1 MERLQKVMAHAGVA
15 SRRKSEDIIA
25 QGRVR
30 VNGETVT
37 EMGFKVDPEVDVIE
51 VDGELI
57 SKEKRVYLLLNKPE
71 GYITTVSDPEDR
83 PTVMDLIP
91 DLKQRVYPAGRLD
104 FDSSGLLIL
113 TNDGEL
119 TYKLTHPKKE
129 VDKTYWVR
137 AKGKIESEDFN
148 KFEEGMIIDGQKTSP
163 AVIKN
168 VNYQDDITEF
178 EIIIHEGRNRQ
189 IRRMCKIAGFPV
201 KKLKRIGFAFLTL
214 QGLNEGEYR
223 YLSDEEVQKLKN
235 MI

>member
-137 AKGKIESEDFN
+137 AKGKIEREDFN

>member
-1 MERLQKVMAHAGVA
+1 
-15 SRRKSEDIIA
+15 
-25 QGRVR
+25 
-30 VNGETVT
+30 
-37 EMGFKVDPEVDVIE
+37 
-51 VDGELI
+51 
-57 SKEKRVYLLLNKPE
+57 
-71 GYITTVSDPEDR
+71 
-83 PTVMDLIP
+83 
-91 DLKQRVYPAGRLD
+91 
-104 FDSSGLLIL
+104 
-113 TNDGEL
+113 
-119 TYKLTHPKKE
+119 
-129 VDKTYWVR
+129 
-137 AKGKIESEDFN
+137 
-148 KFEEGMIIDGQKTSP
+148 MIIDGQKTSP

>member
-15 SRRKSEDIIA
+15 SRRKSEEIIA
-25 QGRVR
+25 EGRVS
-30 VNGETVT
+30 VNGEIVT

-137 AKGKIESEDFN
+137 AKGKIEREDFN
-148 KFEEGMIIDGQKTSP
+148 KFEEGMIIDGQKTSA

-168 VNYQDDITEF
+168 VDYQDDTTEF

-189 IRRMCKIAGFPV
+189 IRRMCKIAGFSV
-201 KKLKRIGFAFLTL
+201 IKLKRIGFAFLTIE
-214 QGLNEGEYR
+214 GLDEGEYR

>member
-30 VNGETVT
+30 VNGETIT

-137 AKGKIESEDFN
+137 AKGKIEREDFN